1 MPISF
6 QIQFHSERIPDYMF
20 KSVEGKVVALPSVY
34 KTKGLGHDIALKPPA
49 SAHIATKENPTP
61 APNALK

>member
-1 MPISF
+1 
-6 QIQFHSERIPDYMF
+6 MF
-20 KSVEGKVVALPSVY
+20 KSVDGKVVALPSVY
-34 KTKGLGHDIALKPPA
+34 STKGLGRDIAVKPPA